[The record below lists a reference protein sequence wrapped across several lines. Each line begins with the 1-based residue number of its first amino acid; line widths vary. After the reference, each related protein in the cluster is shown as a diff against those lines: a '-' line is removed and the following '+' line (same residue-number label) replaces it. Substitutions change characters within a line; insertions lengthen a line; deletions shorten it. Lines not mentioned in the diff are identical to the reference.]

1 MTIKRELVLK
11 ADRKLPP
18 YASLLS
24 LAASGFSLEKSVK
37 FADGQS
43 LELNLDGEKVTN
55 DIEISRIIAQSTHA
69 ERLLGASL
77 EEFAFIDNLLN
88 IVAGAVQNPSVLLDK
103 EFPAKTLDHVT
114 AVDFAIFSLAHNNA
128 ELKKKFSAIVDRV
141 LREPTVAAAHNL
153 VGLYKVAAPA
163 SAPSQK
169 GAAQGAAAGK
179 EKKKDEGKF
188 VELPGAEKGKVVV
201 RFPPEASG
209 YLHIGHAKAALLNQ
223 YYQQEFEG
231 QLIMRFD
238 DTNPAKENA
247 HFEHVIME
255 DLAMLNIIPDRWTHS
270 SDHFELLLTQCEKLL
285 REGKAYVDDTD
296 TETMRKEREERQ
308 DSRNRMN
315 APEKNLQLWE
325 EMKNGTAKGL
335 TCCVRIKIDM
345 KSNNGAMRDPTIYR
359 CKPEEHV
366 RTGLK
371 YKVYPT
377 YDFTCPI
384 VDSVEGVTH
393 ALRTTEYHD
402 RDDQYYFICDALG
415 LRRPYIWEYARLN
428 MTNTVMSKRKLTW
441 FVDEGHVEGWDD
453 PRLPTVR
460 GVMRRGLTVD
470 GLKQFIVAQGGS
482 RSVVM
487 MEWDKIWAFNKKVID
502 PVAPRYTA
510 LETTAPLVPIEL
522 TDSISD
528 ETSSVSLHPKNAD
541 VGSKDIHKGK
551 KLLLEQVDA
560 AALRD
565 GEIVTF
571 VNWGNIK
578 IGKIEKKGN
587 VVTKITATLQLDN
600 TDYKKTVKVT
610 WLGDVNAEAGKTI
623 PVVTAEYDHIISKAI
638 IGKDE
643 DWKQFINFNSVHYT
657 KLVGEPAIKNV
668 KKGDIIQIQRK
679 GFFICDQP
687 YNQKSELSGVETPLL
702 LIAIPD
708 GHTGK
713 EAEKTQKAPAA
724 GTSTS
729 SSSSGALQVYQAIEA
744 QGTLV
749 RDLKT
754 KDAKSQAT
762 KDAIAKLLELKK
774 QYKELTGTDHKP
786 GQPPA
791 APAAPASAPAASGSD
806 AALDVYNQI
815 DAQGNLVRDLKGKD
829 AKSQATKDAIAKLLE
844 LKKKYKE
851 LTGADHKPGQPP
863 AAPIPTA
870 AAVAPVASG
879 SVSALDI
886 YDQIDAQGALV
897 RDLKA
902 KDAKSQAT
910 KDAIAKLLELKK
922 KYKEVTGAD
931 HKPGQPPAAPS
942 PSGVGSAVDVYN
954 QIDAQGTLVRE
965 LKTKDAK
972 SQETK
977 DAIAKLLELKK
988 KYKEL
993 TGSDHKPGQ
1002 PPAAPVVAAAPST
1015 SAPSGGAAIAQSIE
1029 AQGTL
1034 VRDLKGKDAKSQAT
1048 KDAIAKLLELKKQYK
1063 EATGSDY
1070 KPGAAPAAPAQAAA
1084 TAAAPAVDEAA
1095 LLKEIENQGAV
1106 VRDAKAKDPKS
1117 QESAN
1122 AINKLLALKANFKK
1136 VTGKDFPAT
1145 ANVQSKKGKKK

>member
-1 MTIKRELVLK
+1 MVITRNLVLK
-11 ADRKLPP
+11 ADRKNAP
-18 YASLLS
+18 YASLLA
-24 LAASGFSLEKSVK
+24 LAASGFSLEESVQ
-37 FADGQS
+37 FVDGQK
-43 LELNLDGEKVTN
+43 LVLNLDGEVLSN
-55 DIEISRIIAQSTHA
+55 DVEIARIISQSTA
-69 ERLLGASL
+69 SADRLLGTSVVDFVVVDNITNIVAEAVNKNDFSEL
-77 EEFAFIDNLLN
+77 MKKDFPTSIFDNLLT
-88 IVAGAVQNPSVLLDK
+88 VA
-103 EFPAKTLDHVT
+103 
-114 AVDFAIFSLAHNNA
+114 DFAIFSVAHNNPQ
-128 ELKKKFSAIVDRV
+128 LKTKFTGIVDRI
-141 LREPTVAAAHNL
+141 LKDSSLASAHNL
-153 VGLYKVAAPA
+153 VGLYKVAA
-163 SAPSQK
+163 APSK
-169 GAAQGAAAGK
+169 NVASVGK

-247 HFEHVIME
+247 HFEHVIKE
-255 DLAMLNIIPDRWTHS
+255 DLAMLNIVPDRWTHS
-270 SDHFELLLTQCEKLL
+270 SDHFEMLLTMCEKLL
-285 REGKAYVDDTD
+285 KEGKAFVDDTD
-296 TETMRKEREERQ
+296 TETMRKEREDRQ
-308 DSRNRMN
+308 DSRNRSN
-315 APEKNLQLWE
+315 TPEKNLQLWE
-325 EMKNGTAKGL
+325 EMKKGTERGL

-402 RDDQYYFICDALG
+402 RDDQYYFICDQLG

-510 LETTAPLVPIEL
+510 LETTTPLVLVEL
-522 TDSISD
+522 TDSIED
-528 ETSSVSLHPKNAD
+528 DISSVSLHPKNAEIGNKD
-541 VGSKDIHKGK
+541 VHKGK
-551 KLLLEQVDA
+551 KLFLEQVDA
-560 AALRD
+560 SALKE

-578 IGKIEKKGN
+578 LGKIEKKGN
-587 VVTKITATLQLDN
+587 VITKITATLQLEN
-600 TDYKKTVKVT
+600 TDYKKTTKVT
-610 WLGDVNAEAGKTI
+610 WLGVVKAESGKTI

-643 DWKQFINFNSVHYT
+643 DWKQFINFDSVHY
-657 KLVGEPAIKNV
+657 KKMVGEPAIQNV
-668 KKGDIIQIQRK
+668 KKGDIIQLQRK
-679 GFFICDQP
+679 GFYIVDQP
-687 YNQKSELSGVETPLL
+687 YNKKSEISGAETPLL

-713 EAEKTQKAPAA
+713 EAEKTPKVPTATSATAASSGGSDALQLYSSIEEQGNLVRDLKAKDAKSQETKNAIAKLLDLKKKFKDVTGSDFKPGQPPAAASAPSISESTSGKSEALQIYTSIEEQGNLVRDLKAKDAKSQDTKNAIAKLLELKKKFKDVTGSDFKPGQPPAAAPAV
-724 GTSTS
+724 
-729 SSSSGALQVYQAIEA
+729 SGSNNALNIYNQIEA
-744 QGTLV
+744 QGNTV

-774 QYKELTGTDHKP
+774 QYK
-786 GQPPA
+786 
-791 APAAPASAPAASGSD
+791 D
-806 AALDVYNQI
+806 A
-815 DAQGNLVRDLKGKD
+815 
-829 AKSQATKDAIAKLLE
+829 
-844 LKKKYKE
+844 
-851 LTGADHKPGQPP
+851 TGADYKPG
-863 AAPIPTA
+863 
-870 AAVAPVASG
+870 S
-879 SVSALDI
+879 
-886 YDQIDAQGALV
+886 
-897 RDLKA
+897 
-902 KDAKSQAT
+902 
-910 KDAIAKLLELKK
+910 
-922 KYKEVTGAD
+922 
-931 HKPGQPPAAPS
+931 APS
-942 PSGVGSAVDVYN
+942 SASAGAPKPAVDGAKIAQ
-954 QIDAQGTLVRE
+954 QIEEQGNLVRE

-977 DAIAKLLELKK
+977 DAIAKLLEFKK
-988 KYKEL
+988 QYKEV
-993 TGSDHKPGQ
+993 TGADYKPGTV
-1002 PPAAPVVAAAPST
+1002 PAPTPASVEAAVPIPVADGTTVAKN
-1015 SAPSGGAAIAQSIE
+1015 IE
-1029 AQGTL
+1029 EQGNL
-1034 VRDLKGKDAKSQAT
+1034 VRELKTKDAKSQAT
-1048 KDAIAKLLELKKQYK
+1048 KDAISKLLELKKQYK
-1063 EATGSDY
+1063 DLTGSDY
-1070 KPGAAPAAPAQAAA
+1070 KPGGAPATPAQAPAASPSSAAF
-1084 TAAAPAVDEAA
+1084 DETA
-1095 LLKEIENQGAV
+1095 LLKEIDEQAV
-1106 VRDAKAKDPKS
+1106 IVREAKAKDPKS
-1117 QESAN
+1117 QESAD
-1122 AINKLLALKANFKK
+1122 AINKLLSLKANFKK
-1136 VTGKDFPAT
+1136 VTGKDVPAP
-1145 ANVQSKKGKKK
+1145 ANAQNKKGKKK